1 MQDTERER
9 EGLAMVLAG
18 LRQGLEWM
26 GETSPSYRSLVPLM
40 HDLEW
45 RLAQDPL
52 WPDLQQPEKRW

>member
-52 WPDLQQPEKRW
+52 WPDLQQPGKRW